1 MKQLERKIELLE
13 TILEGK
19 NIFEANY
26 KAQKLDYNPNSLSD
40 FIDKETMDVHYNG
53 HYKTYIKKLNDLLP
67 DDKTIPIEVLIKK
80 ISRYN
85 RKVRNNAGGVYNHQL
100 FWKMLSPNKTK
111 PSEELLDK
119 IIKDFGSY
127 DDFRKKFERVAQDKF
142 GSGWVWLVVGS
153 NGKLRVTSTSNQDN
167 PEMNNIRGGGKVLL
181 GLDIWEHAY
190 YLSYR
195 NKRDQYI
202 KNFWKVVNWDF
213 VNSEYQKL
221 KPNKK

>member
-19 NIFEANY
+19 IVFEANY

-119 IIKDFGSY
+119 IIKDLVLTMILEKSLRGLLKINLVQDGFG
-127 DDFRKKFERVAQDKF
+127 
-142 GSGWVWLVVGS
+142 WLLEVMENFVLPQHQI
-153 NGKLRVTSTSNQDN
+153 KITLR
-167 PEMNNIRGGGKVLL
+167 
-181 GLDIWEHAY
+181 
-190 YLSYR
+190 
-195 NKRDQYI
+195 
-202 KNFWKVVNWDF
+202 
-213 VNSEYQKL
+213 
-221 KPNKK
+221 

>member
-26 KAQKLDYNPNSLSD
+26 KAQKLDYSPNSLSD

-111 PSEELLDK
+111 PSEDLLDK

>member
-190 YLSYR
+190 YLRYL

-221 KPNKK
+221 KPKK

>member
-19 NIFEANY
+19 NVFEANY

-181 GLDIWEHAY
+181 GLDIWEHEY

>member
-221 KPNKK
+221 KPKK

>member
-1 MKQLERKIELLE
+1 
-13 TILEGK
+13 
-19 NIFEANY
+19 
-26 KAQKLDYNPNSLSD
+26 
-40 FIDKETMDVHYNG
+40 
-53 HYKTYIKKLNDLLP
+53 
-67 DDKTIPIEVLIKK
+67 
-80 ISRYN
+80 
-85 RKVRNNAGGVYNHQL
+85 VRNNAGGVYNHQL
-100 FWKMLSPNKTK
+100 FWKMLSPNNTK
-111 PSEELLDK
+111 PSEDLLDK

-190 YLSYR
+190 YLRYL

-221 KPNKK
+221 KPKK

>member
-19 NIFEANY
+19 NVFEANY

-67 DDKTIPIEVLIKK
+67 DDQTIPIEVLIKK

-190 YLSYR
+190 YLRYL

-221 KPNKK
+221 KPKK

>member
-1 MKQLERKIELLE
+1 
-13 TILEGK
+13 
-19 NIFEANY
+19 
-26 KAQKLDYNPNSLSD
+26 
-40 FIDKETMDVHYNG
+40 
-53 HYKTYIKKLNDLLP
+53 
-67 DDKTIPIEVLIKK
+67 
-80 ISRYN
+80 
-85 RKVRNNAGGVYNHQL
+85 
-100 FWKMLSPNKTK
+100 
-111 PSEELLDK
+111 
-119 IIKDFGSY
+119 
-127 DDFRKKFERVAQDKF
+127 
-142 GSGWVWLVVGS
+142 LVVGS

>member
-1 MKQLERKIELLE
+1 
-13 TILEGK
+13 
-19 NIFEANY
+19 
-26 KAQKLDYNPNSLSD
+26 
-40 FIDKETMDVHYNG
+40 
-53 HYKTYIKKLNDLLP
+53 
-67 DDKTIPIEVLIKK
+67 
-80 ISRYN
+80 
-85 RKVRNNAGGVYNHQL
+85 
-100 FWKMLSPNKTK
+100 MLSPNKTK

-190 YLSYR
+190 YLRYL

-221 KPNKK
+221 KPKK